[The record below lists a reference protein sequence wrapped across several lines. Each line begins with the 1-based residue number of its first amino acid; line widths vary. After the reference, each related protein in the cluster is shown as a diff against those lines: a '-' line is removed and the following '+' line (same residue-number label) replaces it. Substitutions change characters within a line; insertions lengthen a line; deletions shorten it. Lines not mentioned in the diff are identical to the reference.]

1 MNMKKYKN
9 LIIDVDG
16 VMTDGKFYYSH
27 DGKVMKAFGADDHDA
42 LSILRNYINIVFVT
56 GDKKGYRISKKRI
69 TSHMGFPLY
78 LVSTVQRVEW
88 IQKRFDLKKCIYIG
102 DGFFDYLVMQK
113 VGYSLTPNNS
123 ANFTKKKAN
132 HVLRRS
138 GGDRA
143 VAEAC
148 LFILKKFFKI
158 SNFSKLNLKSKKM
171 SGSWSI

>member
-1 MNMKKYKN
+1 MNNKKYKN

-42 LSILRNYINIVFVT
+42 LSILKNYINIIFVT
-56 GDKKGYRISKKRI
+56 GDKKGFKISKKRI

-88 IQKRFDLKKCIYIG
+88 IQKRFELNKSIYIG

-123 ANFTKKKAN
+123 ANFTKKKSKPCFKEI
-132 HVLRRS
+132 RWRQSYS
-138 GGDRA
+138 GS
-143 VAEAC
+143 
-148 LFILKKFFKI
+148 LFIYIKKIF
-158 SNFSKLNLKSKKM
+158 
-171 SGSWSI
+171 